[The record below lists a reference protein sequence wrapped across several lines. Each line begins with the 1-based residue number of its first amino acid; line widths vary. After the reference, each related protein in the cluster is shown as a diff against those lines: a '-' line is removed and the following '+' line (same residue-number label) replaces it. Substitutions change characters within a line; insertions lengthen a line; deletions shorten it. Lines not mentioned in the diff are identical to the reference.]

1 MKKERKVDSFIK
13 QPYFQGGEKALKD
26 FVATHL
32 VYPELA
38 RINNIEGD
46 VSMRYEINYKGD
58 VTDVKIIGGLDD
70 TCNEEAIRVVK
81 LFKFVV
87 PKNPRGIKVT
97 FHKNI
102 RIHFRLNQV
111 IPTTTLDAPT
121 LENNQIPNQ
130 NMQLNYTIV
139 TTTKT
144 ENQSETPKTNTY
156 QYTIN
161 M

>member
-1 MKKERKVDSFIK
+1 
-13 QPYFQGGEKALKD
+13 
-26 FVATHL
+26 
-32 VYPELA
+32 
-38 RINNIEGD
+38 
-46 VSMRYEINYKGD
+46 MRYEINYKGD

-70 TCNEEAIRVVK
+70 SCNEEAIRVVK

-111 IPTTTLDAPT
+111 VQTTSVDAPT
-121 LENNQIPNQ
+121 PLNSPQLNQ

-139 TTTKT
+139 TTPKI
-144 ENQSETPKTNTY
+144 ENQPETPKINTY

>member
-26 FVATHL
+26 FVASHL

-38 RINNIEGD
+38 RTNNIEGD

-58 VTDVKIIGGLDD
+58 VTDVKIIGGLDPSCD
-70 TCNEEAIRVVK
+70 EEAARVVK

-87 PKNPRGIKVT
+87 PKNPRRIKVT

-111 IPTTTLDAPT
+111 IPTTSVDASTP
-121 LENNQIPNQ
+121 ENSPIPNQ

-139 TTTKT
+139 PTPKI
-144 ENQSETPKTNTY
+144 ENQPETPKTNTY

>member
-26 FVATHL
+26 FVSKHL

-46 VSMRYEINYKGD
+46 VSMRYEINHKGD

-70 TCNEEAIRVVK
+70 SCNDEAIRVVK

-102 RIHFRLNQV
+102 RIHFRINQAKPV
-111 IPTTTLDAPT
+111 TTTPSSIQ
-121 LENNQIPNQ
+121 ENIPSNNQ
-130 NMQLNYTIV
+130 NMQISYTIIP
-139 TTTKT
+139 TPNK
-144 ENQSETPKTNTY
+144 EIEAPSPKTVSY
-156 QYTIN
+156 QYTVN